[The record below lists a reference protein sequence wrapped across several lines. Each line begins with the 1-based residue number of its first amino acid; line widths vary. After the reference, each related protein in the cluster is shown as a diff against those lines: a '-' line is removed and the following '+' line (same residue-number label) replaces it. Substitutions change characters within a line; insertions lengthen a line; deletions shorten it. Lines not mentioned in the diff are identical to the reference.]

1 MAEWCVITPLTVF
14 HVSGSQSLNSG
25 PFCCLAHLLTMAVV
39 SVVTPSIKDLAGDAG
54 YLVINVS
61 ACVISSFAAWL
72 G

>member
-1 MAEWCVITPLTVF
+1 
-14 HVSGSQSLNSG
+14 
-25 PFCCLAHLLTMAVV
+25 MAVV